1 MFLKLTSF
9 LVLSL
14 FIVCGLQSQTQPAAS
29 ATNQVMGE
37 VTAIN
42 AASGQIS
49 IKTDK
54 GEAVAVITAPGTSF
68 RKVPAGAQSMAS
80 AVKTDFGGVSVGDR
94 VVAAGQ
100 WSTDRSKIDA
110 RAVVVMSRSELDEKR
125 RAEQEDWRKRGISGT
140 VASVDSEAKTFT
152 ISAGSRKLVVQLGP
166 NAQFHRYAPDSVRFS
181 DARPSSLAEIKPG
194 DQVRV
199 LGNRG
204 ADGLSYAAER
214 IISGSFLQFA
224 GTINSINLQAGELVV
239 KDLGTK
245 KNISVRISADSILRR
260 LPSTMAASL
269 AARYRQNGG
278 RGAVGEPGSWRGF
291 RRSRP
296 GARPPSGDAGDGT
309 EDGGRHHAVE
319 HTRVR
324 ARPGDCS
331 YAARGCRAL
340 ADSFAQCDAGHHRAA
355 GIWAPTPRNSRRA
368 PPCGTS
374 SGSSPRAV
382 RDRGSGRDHL
392 ATGCE

>member
-49 IKTDK
+49 IKSDQ

-68 RKVPAGAQSMAS
+68 RKVPAGAQSMVS

-214 IISGSFLQFA
+214 IVSGSFLQFA
-224 GTINSINLQAGELVV
+224 GTINSINLQAAELVV

-278 RGAVGEPGSWRGF
+278 RGAVGEPGLG
-291 RRSRP
+291 
-296 GARPPSGDAGDGT
+296 GASEDLGQALDHLPAMPVTELKTGDAIMLSSTAGSEPGRVTAVMLLAGVEPLLTASPNATRDIM
-309 EDGGRHHAVE
+309 GGWNL
-319 HTRVR
+319 
-324 ARPGDCS
+324 G
-331 YAARGCRAL
+331 
-340 ADSFAQCDAGHHRAA
+340 ADSGQ
-355 GIWAPTPRNSRRA
+355 
-368 PPCGTS
+368 
-374 SGSSPRAV
+374 
-382 RDRGSGRDHL
+382 
-392 ATGCE
+392 